1 MNEVKRALQYV
12 NDYNKDFEEHDEEN
26 RIKENEFYKKN
37 NFNTLNQNKM
47 FKSSNVINS
56 NNNIYSTQFSDSNFQ
71 NINLP
76 YEINNNIISN
86 EI

>member
-1 MNEVKRALQYV
+1 
-12 NDYNKDFEEHDEEN
+12 
-26 RIKENEFYKKN
+26 
-37 NFNTLNQNKM
+37 M